1 MHRRFLVTFLR
12 NSFLLFLLVCLG
24 CSAQSVSP
32 NLAHA
37 IERQVRAYYEVAPD
51 VKITIGTLKPSEF
64 PGYDAVS
71 VTLAKVEISHE
82 GGKHSVTSHHGGH
95 KHHSEHGSAEEAHM
109 HGAKAAGIQEEPQ
122 EQAGQMGGYGGEDVG
137 VM

>member
-1 MHRRFLVTFLR
+1 MAFKSNDGKSFGNRQKMNAY
-12 NSFLLFLLVCLG
+12 NSRSKPDPETPGGGMDVDG
-24 CSAQSVSP
+24 DQDGDIESVVAQDGPAS
-32 NLAHA
+32 
-37 IERQVRAYYEVAPD
+37 
-51 VKITIGTLKPSEF
+51 
-64 PGYDAVS
+64 
-71 VTLAKVEISHE
+71 KVEISHE